1 MSQHS
6 RMLYRELRSSQRS
19 YYRNG
24 VSTNRY
30 GKTDNRTGNQ
40 TGNRRNTLAETKTH
54 RKGNTVMVMS
64 TSGWQESQ
72 EALQRDLEVGSGTT
86 SHTAGSGVRSPPK
99 GIMKT
104 EEVRI
109 QSSPNNTPGGSTA
122 DSFEMVS
129 FEKERH

>member
-1 MSQHS
+1 
-6 RMLYRELRSSQRS
+6 MLYRELRSSQRS

-30 GKTDNRTGNQ
+30 GKSDNQ
-40 TGNRRNTLAETKTH
+40 TGNRRNTLANQSKTT

-64 TSGWQESQ
+64 TTGWQESQ
-72 EALQRDLEVGSGTT
+72 EALQRDLEVGTGTNT
-86 SHTAGSGVRSPPK
+86 SRSGSGIMPSA

-104 EEVRI
+104 EEVRV
-109 QSSPNNTPGGSTA
+109 QTSPNTHGSGSA
-122 DSFEMVS
+122 AGSFEMVS